1 MIKAKKSLTRKNGLF
16 TTEAFGM
23 KAPNRSAKRQKDSNY
38 CQFGCQTLLDLLDGL
53 DNNLEGVI
61 ENKDRECV
69 HKTRVGSRRLRAAM
83 PLFQYCFP
91 QKTFKKW
98 LKQIKKVTCLLS
110 QARDLDVQIEFI
122 ENYIKQKPQD
132 KKWLNLLLVD
142 HKDFRKKVQTSVVE
156 GLEKLKATFV
166 LQEIS
171 SFCKET
177 ITAQPISLDSTGVLE
192 KAHWHI
198 CFRLDDFL
206 SNEKFVHLEN
216 ENKKHH
222 EMRINAKKLRYTMEF
237 FAPLY
242 EYKLKKEIET
252 IKTYQDIL
260 GEKHDCEVWIDFIP
274 KFIGKIKTK
283 NEINKKIDIS
293 NFECALLDFLD
304 YIKEKRKQQ
313 YIQFVNL
320 WDENQKNGFFDKLKE
335 ITEVESRIGDKKA
348 EKLFLNPD
356 VKIGVISDVHANLH
370 ALEKVLHDAEKR
382 GVDVFLNAGDSIGF
396 GACPN
401 EVIKMLYE
409 RNVLSVI
416 GNFDLEVIGNK
427 KIENKR
433 EKNLAVKFAKKEL
446 TKTCESYLL
455 LLPKELKF
463 EIAGKK
469 MLVTH
474 GSPESIEEHIYN
486 DTQIYHLDALAS
498 KAEAD
503 LIIVGHSHEQFLKE
517 ANRACFLNPGS
528 VGRPGDGNPQTAY
541 AILSFNPFKVELIR
555 LDYDVK
561 AAANILRRKGLP
573 ESFAQM
579 LLRGISLGSVSQ
591 ENQTKK
597 KMSSEDCRGIL
608 KTAKIIAQKYWPDT
622 EHSMQVT
629 KLAMQFFDGLAD
641 VHKLGAAERCW
652 LECASTLHDIGL
664 SKSTKKHHK
673 KTAKLILNDV
683 RLSFPSQEKR
693 IIASIARYH
702 RKGLPKQ
709 CNHNLAYLD
718 KATVHK
724 VKVLAG
730 LLRVADGLDC
740 SHQAIVNSINL
751 KVGIKKI
758 TVECLTEN
766 DSTLEEQ
773 AFNKKKDLFE
783 KVFGKKLV
791 LIWKKQ

>member
-1 MIKAKKSLTRKNGLF
+1 MN
-16 TTEAFGM
+16 
-23 KAPNRSAKRQKDSNY
+23 APNRSNKRQKDSNY
-38 CQFGCQTLLDLLDGL
+38 CQFGCQTLLNLLDGL
-53 DNNLEGVI
+53 ENNIEGVI
-61 ENKDRECV
+61 ENKDIECV
-69 HKTRVGSRRLRAAM
+69 HKTRVGSRKLRAAM
-83 PLFQYCFP
+83 PLFQHCFP
-91 QKTFKKW
+91 QKTYKKW
-98 LKQIKKVTCLLS
+98 LKQIKKVTCLLG

-122 ENYIKQKPQD
+122 ENYIKQKPLD
-132 KKWLNLLLVD
+132 KKFMNTLLAD
-142 HKDFRKKVQTSVVE
+142 HKDYRKKVQTPVVE
-156 GLEKLKATFV
+156 GIEKLKDTFI

-177 ITAQPISLDSTGVLE
+177 ISAQPISLDPIGVLE

-198 CFRLDDFL
+198 CFKLDDFL
-206 SNEKFVHLEN
+206 SHEKYVHLEN
-216 ENKKHH
+216 ANKKHH

-242 EYKLKKEIET
+242 ENKLKKEIET

-260 GEKHDCEVWIDFIP
+260 GEKHDCEVWMDFIP
-274 KFIGKIKTK
+274 KFIGKIKTQ
-283 NEINKKIDIS
+283 NELNKKIDIP
-293 NFECALLDFLD
+293 NFQRALLEFLN

-320 WDENQKNGFFDKLKE
+320 WDENLKNGFFDKLKE
-335 ITEVESRIGDKKA
+335 ITEVESKIDERKA

-356 VKIGVISDVHANLH
+356 IKIGVISDVHANLH
-370 ALEKVLHDAEKR
+370 ALEKVFQDAEER
-382 GVDVFLNAGDSIGF
+382 GVNAFLNAGDSIGF

-401 EVIKMLYE
+401 EVVKLLCE
-409 RNVLSVI
+409 RNVLSVV

-427 KIENKR
+427 KK
-433 EKNLAVKFAKKEL
+433 EKNLAFKFAKKEL

-455 LLPKELKF
+455 SLPKELVL

-474 GSPESIEEHIYN
+474 GSPESIEEHIYH
-486 DTQIYHLDALAS
+486 DTPIDRLVVLTA

-503 LIIVGHSHEQFLKE
+503 VIIVGHSHEQFLKE
-517 ANRACFLNPGS
+517 TNDACFVNPGS

-541 AILSFNPFKVELIR
+541 AILSFNPFNVEFIR
-555 LDYDVK
+555 LDYDVE
-561 AAANILRRKGLP
+561 AAADALRRKGVP

-579 LLRGISLGSVSQ
+579 LLKGISLDAVLQ
-591 ENQTKK
+591 EDKTKK
-597 KMSSEDCRGIL
+597 KMSVEDCREIV
-608 KTAKIIAQKYWPDT
+608 TAAKIVSQKYWPDT
-622 EHSMQVT
+622 EHSSQVT
-629 KLAMQFFDGLAD
+629 TLALQFFDGLAN
-641 VHKLGAAERCW
+641 VHKLSETERYW

-664 SKSTKKHHK
+664 SKSASGHHK
-673 KTAKLILNDV
+673 KSAKLILNDIEMP
-683 RLSFPSQEKR
+683 FPSQEKR

-709 CNHNLAYLD
+709 SHYNLASLD
-718 KATVHK
+718 NATIHK
-724 VKVLAG
+724 VKVLAS

-740 SHQAIVNSINL
+740 THQAIVKSINL
-751 KVGIKKI
+751 KVGTKKI
-758 TVECLTEN
+758 TVESLTEN
-766 DSTLEEQ
+766 KSMLEEQ